1 MIYYVYD
8 ETTKQFLYPVNADKA
23 PANAT
28 PTKPVDEQGKALFE
42 PIVWNGQKWTGATLE
57 EWQSKLTPIKPQI
70 TPQQMMQAQT
80 LKQLVLLKVSLDKI
94 QQQQEAT
101 AKITAKLMLDQAK
114 EKLQGVNK

>member
-8 ETTKQFLYPVNADKA
+8 EKTKHFLYPVNADNA

-57 EWQSKLTPIKPQI
+57 EWQSKLTPVKPQV
-70 TPQQMMQAQT
+70 TPQQMMEAST
-80 LKQLVLLKVSLDKI
+80 LKELAQLKVSLSKI
-94 QQQQEAT
+94 EQQQAFTTKLT
-101 AKITAKLMLDQAK
+101 AQLMLDQAK
-114 EKLQGVNK
+114 NKVTGDEK